1 MHSSVEALRRA
12 LPYLRLYQGQR
23 FVVKVGGE
31 AIQTQADAKALL
43 EQVSV
48 LHRLGIQVVLVH
60 GGGPQATA
68 LADRLG
74 AQSVFHEGRRITD
87 AGMLEAM
94 TLALFGA
101 ARATLL
107 SAGRELDMPVIGL
120 SGVDSGLVHA
130 AKRPP
135 RKTKDGETVDFGFVG
150 DIVKIDPKVLDDL
163 LDSGYL
169 PMVSPL
175 SADADGQLLN
185 INADSVAAAIAN
197 AIGAAKLIL
206 VTGAPG
212 ICTDPGDPTT
222 LISHLELAQLQELEK
237 DGTLKDGMMPKA
249 ACIADALNGTVTRV
263 HVISYKTPDSLLTE
277 VFTNEGCGTMIVL
290 DEAELMP
297 EEV

>member
-31 AIQTQADAKALL
+31 AILSQSDAKALL
-43 EQVSV
+43 EQISV

-68 LADRLG
+68 LAERLG

-94 TLALFGA
+94 TLALFGS

-120 SGVDSGLVHA
+120 SGVDSGLVQA
-130 AKRPP
+130 TKRPP
-135 RKTKDGETVDFGFVG
+135 KKTKDGDTVDFGFVG
-150 DIVKIDPKVLDDL
+150 DIVKIDSQVLDDL

-175 SADADGQLLN
+175 SSDAEGQLLN

-206 VTGAPG
+206 VTGAAG
-212 ICTDPGDPTT
+212 ILADPTDPSS
-222 LISHLELAQLQELEK
+222 LISHLDLNQLQELEK
-237 DGTLKDGMMPKA
+237 EGILKDGMMPKA
-249 ACIADALNGTVTRV
+249 ACISDALHGSVSRV
-263 HVISYKTPDSLLTE
+263 HVISFKTPDSILTE
-277 VFTNEGCGTMIVL
+277 VFTNEGCGTMIVR

>member
-31 AIQTQADAKALL
+31 AVLSQSDAKALL
-43 EQVSV
+43 EQISV

-68 LADRLG
+68 LAERLG
-74 AQSVFHEGRRITD
+74 AQSKFHEGRRITD
-87 AGMLEAM
+87 EGMLEAM
-94 TLALFGA
+94 TLALLGS

-107 SAGRELDMPVIGL
+107 AAGRELEMPVVGV
-120 SGVDSGLVHA
+120 SGVDSGLVQA
-130 AKRPP
+130 TKRPP
-135 RKTKDGETVDFGFVG
+135 TKMKDGTVVDFGFVG
-150 DIVKIDPKVLDDL
+150 DIVKIDPQLLDDL
-163 LDSGYL
+163 LDTGYL
-169 PMVSPL
+169 PVVSSL
-175 SADADGQLLN
+175 SSDADGQILN

-197 AIGAAKLIL
+197 AIGATKLIL

-212 ICTDPGDPTT
+212 ICTDPSDPTT
-222 LISHLELAQLQELEK
+222 LISHLDLAQLRELESE
-237 DGTLKDGMMPKA
+237 GVLKDGMMPKA
-249 ACIADALNGTVTRV
+249 ACIADALGGGVSRV
-263 HVISYKTPDSLLTE
+263 HVISYRVSDSLLTE
-277 VFTNEGCGTMIVL
+277 VFTNEGCGTMIVN